1 MVELIIVMV
10 LIGILGAVG
19 MSMFFDRKGYDAEA
33 FAEQSRAMLRYAQKL
48 AIGQNRMVYVQF
60 VKDRITLCYEN
71 SMPCAPA
78 AQVHA
83 PGGSASGADAA
94 CGTSAWYCLARP
106 SGIEY
111 STSLPFNQIS
121 FDALGRPDNPSS
133 KDEFAGFSVEISGD
147 GSSRSVGVTLETGYV
162 F

>member
-10 LIGILGAVG
+10 LVGILGAIAAG
-19 MSMFFDRKGYDAEA
+19 RFFDRRGYDADA

-48 AIGQNRMVYVQF
+48 AVGQNRMVYVHF
-60 VKDRITLCYEN
+60 EDDRIALCYE
-71 SMPCAPA
+71 SDMPCAPG

-83 PGGSASGADAA
+83 PSSSVSGADGA
-94 CGTSAWYCLARP
+94 CGTSAWYCLTRP

-111 STSLPFNQIS
+111 SNSLPFYQIS

-133 KDEFAGFSVEISGD
+133 KDEFAGFRFAITGD
-147 GSSRSVGVTLETGYV
+147 GTTRSVGVTLETGYV